1 MVAGA
6 ADPSCPGQQGAIF
19 ERVPRTVYPVT
30 RFGRVGTGG
39 VGVKQTIQ
47 FRIFR
52 GESQFVAECMDLGV
66 VTQGRTLDEVA
77 ANIRE
82 AVALYLEGED
92 PAEFGLAPNAILVA
106 VLELEQAA

>member
-1 MVAGA
+1 M
-6 ADPSCPGQQGAIF
+6 
-19 ERVPRTVYPVT
+19 
-30 RFGRVGTGG
+30 
-39 VGVKQTIQ
+39 KHTIQ

-52 GESQFVAECMDLGV
+52 GESQFVAECMDLAA